1 MTFYKVFTLLPYQ
14 KEITTLILDTH
25 YPSHELT
32 VYMNTRLNQNM
43 FNIPGDARVNE
54 QPNLAMMHTLFLRE
68 HNRVARKLGEIN
80 PQWEDETL
88 FQESRR
94 IVVAEWQHIVY
105 NEWLQILLGQE
116 NMNRFGLYPLTKGF
130 SNSYKTN
137 FDPRIKNSFAA
148 AAFRIGHTMIPA
160 TIM

>member
-1 MTFYKVFTLLPYQ
+1 MLFQTTSCYLKRNHAKKTVVL
-14 KEITTLILDTH
+14 EIH
-25 YPSHELT
+25 YPLT
-32 VYMNTRLNQNM
+32 K
-43 FNIPGDARVNE
+43 FNEFYILGDSRVNE
-54 QPNLAMMHTLFLRE
+54 QPNLAVMHTLFLRE

-105 NEWLQILLGQE
+105 NEWLPILLGQE
-116 NMNRFGLYPLTKGF
+116 NMDRFGLYPLTKGF
-130 SNSYKTN
+130 SNSYKTD

>member
-1 MTFYKVFTLLPYQ
+1 MASKCSHYEFG
-14 KEITTLILDTH
+14 IL
-25 YPSHELT
+25 
-32 VYMNTRLNQNM
+32 
-43 FNIPGDARVNE
+43 GDGRVNE
-54 QPNLAMMHTLFLRE
+54 QPNLAVMHTLFLRE

-105 NEWLQILLGQE
+105 NEWLPILLGQE
-116 NMNRFGLYPLTKGF
+116 NMDRFGLYPLTKGF
-130 SNSYKTN
+130 SHSYKTH

>member
-1 MTFYKVFTLLPYQ
+1 
-14 KEITTLILDTH
+14 
-25 YPSHELT
+25 
-32 VYMNTRLNQNM
+32 
-43 FNIPGDARVNE
+43 
-54 QPNLAMMHTLFLRE
+54 MHTLFLRE

-105 NEWLQILLGQE
+105 NEWLPILLGQE

-160 TIM
+160 ADAHFASKNTLLKRNTLHCYILLKRTVCFKLA

>member
-1 MTFYKVFTLLPYQ
+1 MLFQTTSCYLKSNHAKNTVVL
-14 KEITTLILDTH
+14 EIH
-25 YPSHELT
+25 YPLT
-32 VYMNTRLNQNM
+32 K
-43 FNIPGDARVNE
+43 FNEFDILGDSRVNE
-54 QPNLAMMHTLFLRE
+54 QPNLAVMHTLFLRE

-94 IVVAEWQHIVY
+94 VVVAEWQHIVY
-105 NEWLQILLGQE
+105 NEWLPILLGQE
-116 NMNRFGLYPLTKGF
+116 NMDRFGLYPLTKGF
-130 SNSYKTN
+130 SNSYKTD

>member
-1 MTFYKVFTLLPYQ
+1 MASNCNHCEFD
-14 KEITTLILDTH
+14 IL
-25 YPSHELT
+25 
-32 VYMNTRLNQNM
+32 
-43 FNIPGDARVNE
+43 GDGRVNE
-54 QPNLAMMHTLFLRE
+54 QPNLAVMHTLFLRE

-105 NEWLQILLGQE
+105 NEWLPILLGQE
-116 NMNRFGLYPLTKGF
+116 NMDRFGLYPLTEGF
-130 SNSYKTN
+130 SNSYKTQ

>member
-1 MTFYKVFTLLPYQ
+1 MLFQTTSYYLKRNHAKKTVVL
-14 KEITTLILDTH
+14 EIH
-25 YPSHELT
+25 YPLT
-32 VYMNTRLNQNM
+32 K
-43 FNIPGDARVNE
+43 FNEFDILGDSRVNE
-54 QPNLAMMHTLFLRE
+54 QPNLAVMHTLFLRE

-105 NEWLQILLGQE
+105 NEWLPILLGQE
-116 NMNRFGLYPLTKGF
+116 NMDRFGLYPLTKGF
-130 SNSYKTN
+130 SNSYKTD

>member
-1 MTFYKVFTLLPYQ
+1 MLFQTTSCYLKSNHAKNTVVL
-14 KEITTLILDTH
+14 EIH
-25 YPSHELT
+25 YPLT
-32 VYMNTRLNQNM
+32 K
-43 FNIPGDARVNE
+43 FNEFDILGDSRVNE
-54 QPNLAMMHTLFLRE
+54 QPNLAVMHTLFLRE

-105 NEWLQILLGQE
+105 NEWLPILLGQE
-116 NMNRFGLYPLTKGF
+116 NMDRFGLYPLTKGF
-130 SNSYKTN
+130 SNSYKTD